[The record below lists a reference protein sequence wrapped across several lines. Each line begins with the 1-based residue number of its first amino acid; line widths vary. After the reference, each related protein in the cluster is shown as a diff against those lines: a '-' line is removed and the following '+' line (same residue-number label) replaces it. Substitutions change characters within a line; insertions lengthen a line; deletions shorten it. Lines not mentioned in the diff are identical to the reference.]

1 MAVAKLHVS
10 SEFFKHLSHEYY
22 QLKLAL
28 QSAEVFA
35 NKAWAHGCIEGDKR
49 SVFLLEQVL
58 AFISMAKYH
67 MDHLEKLMKSTVI
80 VD

>member
-10 SEFFKHLSHEYY
+10 SEFFKVLSQEYY
-22 QLKLAL
+22 QLRLSL
-28 QSAEVFA
+28 YSIETFA
-35 NKAWAHGCIEGDKR
+35 SKAWGHGSIEGDKR

-58 AFISMAKYH
+58 TLISMAKHH
-67 MDHLEKLMKSTVI
+67 METLEKLMRSAVI